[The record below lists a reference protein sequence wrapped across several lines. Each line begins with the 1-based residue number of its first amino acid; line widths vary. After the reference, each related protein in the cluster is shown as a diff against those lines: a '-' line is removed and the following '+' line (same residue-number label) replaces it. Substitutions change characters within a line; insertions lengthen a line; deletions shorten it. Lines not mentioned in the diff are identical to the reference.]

1 MTAPARPLLVAM
13 PTPKD
18 SPTKDT
24 SLAPVALGSR
34 LRALRRKR
42 HLTLEQVAGATGLNK
57 GYLSRL
63 ESGEKSPSIATTLK
77 LAKALEVPIAAL
89 FGEAVEETDLHLVRV
104 ASRVAASGPA
114 GSGDYQ
120 LVPLSQG
127 SSSEGLVAF
136 VLHPSDQFEEDGRA
150 EHAGTESLYVLEG
163 KVEMRLAD
171 RSIGLSVGD
180 YLQFPGHLSHQIRK
194 VSNRAS
200 VLVVIGRD

>member
-1 MTAPARPLLVAM
+1 MTAAARPLLVAM
-13 PTPKD
+13 PTPKAP
-18 SPTKDT
+18 STKDT
-24 SLAPVALGSR
+24 SLAPAALGSC

-42 HLTLEQVAGATGLNK
+42 HLTLEQLAAATGLNR

-63 ESGEKSPSIATTLK
+63 ENGEKSPSIATTLK
-77 LAKALEVPIAAL
+77 LAKALEVPTAAL

-114 GSGDYQ
+114 GSGGYQ

-127 SSSEGLVAF
+127 SSSAGLMAF

-150 EHAGTESLYVLEG
+150 EHAGTEGVYVLEG

-171 RSIGLSVGD
+171 RSIGLSAGD
-180 YLQFPGHLSHQIRK
+180 YLQLPGHLSHQIRK
-194 VSNRAS
+194 ISKQAS
-200 VLVVIGRD
+200 VLVVVGRD

>member
-1 MTAPARPLLVAM
+1 MTDAARPLLVATL
-13 PTPKD
+13 TPQP
-18 SPTKDT
+18 SPTKDI
-24 SLAPVALGSR
+24 SLAPAALGSR

-42 HLTLEQVAGATGLNK
+42 HLTLEQLAGATGLNR

-63 ESGEKSPSIATTLK
+63 ENGEKSPSIATTLK
-77 LAKALEVPIAAL
+77 LAKALEVPTAAL

-104 ASRVAASGPA
+104 ANRVAASGPA
-114 GSGDYQ
+114 GSGGYQ

-150 EHAGTESLYVLEG
+150 EHAGAEGVYVLAG

-171 RSIGLSVGD
+171 RSISLSAGD
-180 YLQFPGHLSHQIRK
+180 YLQIPGHLSHQIRK
-194 VSNRAS
+194 VSKQAS

>member
-1 MTAPARPLLVAM
+1 MTAAARPLLVAM
-13 PTPKD
+13 LTPKP

-24 SLAPVALGSR
+24 SVAPAALGSR

-42 HLTLEQVAGATGLNK
+42 HLTLEQVAGATGLNR

-77 LAKALEVPIAAL
+77 LANALEVPIAAL

-104 ASRVAASGPA
+104 ASRVAASGPV
-114 GSGDYQ
+114 GSGGYQ

-127 SSSEGLVAF
+127 SSSEGLVVF
-136 VLHPSDQFEEDGRA
+136 VLHPSDQFEEDERA
-150 EHAGTESLYVLEG
+150 EHAGTEGLYVLDG
-163 KVEMRLAD
+163 KIELRLAD
-171 RSIGLSVGD
+171 RSIGLSAGD

-194 VSNRAS
+194 VSKQAS

>member
-1 MTAPARPLLVAM
+1 MTDAARPLLVAM
-13 PTPKD
+13 PTPKP

-24 SLAPVALGSR
+24 SLAPAALGNR

-42 HLTLEQVAGATGLNK
+42 HLTLEQVAGATGLNR

-63 ESGEKSPSIATTLK
+63 ENGEKSPSIATTLK
-77 LAKALEVPIAAL
+77 LAKALEVPTAAL
-89 FGEAVEETDLHLVRV
+89 FGEVVEETDLHLVRV

-114 GSGDYQ
+114 GSGGYQ

-171 RSIGLSVGD
+171 RSIGLSAGD
-180 YLQFPGHLSHQIRK
+180 YLQFPGHLSHQVRK
-194 VSNRAS
+194 VSERAS

>member
-1 MTAPARPLLVAM
+1 M
-13 PTPKD
+13 PIPKT

-24 SLAPVALGSR
+24 SLAPAALGNR

-42 HLTLEQVAGATGLNK
+42 HLTLEQVAEATGLNR

-63 ESGEKSPSIATTLK
+63 ENGEKSPSIATTLK
-77 LAKALEVPIAAL
+77 LAKALEVPTAAL
-89 FGEAVEETDLHLVRV
+89 FGEVVEETDLHLVRV

-114 GSGDYQ
+114 GSGGYQ

-127 SSSEGLVAF
+127 SSSAGLVAF

-150 EHAGTESLYVLEG
+150 EHAGTEGVYVLEG

-171 RSIGLSVGD
+171 RSIGLSAGD
-180 YLQFPGHLSHQIRK
+180 YLQLPGHLSHQIRK
-194 VSNRAS
+194 ISRQAS
-200 VLVVIGRD
+200 VLVFIGRD